1 MIDIKKL
8 NIKEKVELL
17 KQLYKDISSKGIK
30 GDTELAHINEFE
42 KKLLI
47 MHGGSGTINPET
59 GLTQYFGGGGGGQAA
74 QPDTTTQY
82 VREAPGI
89 EERKL
94 GLMDIASSLAAKPL
108 NLPAIQ
114 VQGLGGLEQQGLAAS
129 GITGVGQPTVGQGI
143 ASIQGALGAPTLAN
157 QYGAGAVQTAAMDP
171 TSTQFQNYFNP
182 YQSFITDEI
191 NRQAQM
197 QQNQIANQAVMGGA
211 FGGGREGVQ
220 RAELG
225 GRTLSAIGQA
235 QGTAFQNALN
245 TFQQN
250 QALQAQTGLQA
261 GQMALSGGQ
270 LGLQGGAQLGQL
282 GTVQQSMAQGDINQ
296 LMAGGGLQRQLGQ
309 QALDAARQTTLQQ
322 QYEPFQRAEFLKN
335 IYAAGP
341 TSQSAITST
350 TSPGTNPLAQAAGAG
365 LGAYATYSALNRQ
378 PAALQ
383 TAFNTQ
389 ATVR

>member
-8 NIKEKVELL
+8 NIKEKVELF

-94 GLMDIASSLAAKPL
+94 GLMDIASSLAQKPL

-129 GITGVGQPTVGQGI
+129 GITGVGQPTVQQGI
-143 ASIQGALGAPTLAN
+143 ASIGNAAL
-157 QYGAGAVQTAAMDP
+157 DP
-171 TSTQFQNYFNP
+171 TSAQFQNYFNP

-235 QGTAFQNALN
+235 QGSAFQNALN
-245 TFQQN
+245 AFQQN
-250 QALQAQTGLQA
+250 QQLQTQA
-261 GQMALSGGQ
+261 GSA
-270 LGLQGGAQLGQL
+270 LGQL

-350 TSPGTNPLAQAAGAG
+350 TSPGTNPIAQAAGAG

>member
-8 NIKEKVELL
+8 NIKEKVELF
-17 KQLYKDISSKGIK
+17 KQLYKEISSKGIK

-59 GLTQYFGGGGGGQAA
+59 GLRQYFGGGGGGQAA

-94 GLMDIASSLAAKPL
+94 GLMDIASSLAQKPL
-108 NLPAIQ
+108 SLPAIQ
-114 VQGLGGLEQQGLAAS
+114 VQGLGGLEQQGLTAS
-129 GITGVGQPTVGQGI
+129 GTTGVGQPTVGQGI
-143 ASIQGALGAPTLAN
+143 ASIQGA
-157 QYGAGAVQTAAMDP
+157 QQTAALDP

-197 QQNQIANQAVMGGA
+197 QQNQIANQAVVGGA

-235 QGTAFQNALN
+235 QGTAFQQALN
-245 TFQQN
+245 AFQQN
-250 QALQAQTGLQA
+250 QSLQSQV
-261 GQMALSGGQ
+261 
-270 LGLQGGAQLGQL
+270 GLQGGAQLGQAGL
-282 GTVQQSMAQGDINQ
+282 QQQQMAQSDINQ
-296 LMAGGGLQRQLGQ
+296 LMAGGGLERQLAQ
-309 QALDAARQTTLQQ
+309 QALDAQRAVQLQQ
-322 QYEPFQRAEFLKN
+322 AYEPYQRAGFLSN

-341 TSQSAITST
+341 KSQSQIEMATA
-350 TSPGTNPLAQAAGAG
+350 PQAAPLAQSIGTG
-365 LGAYATYSALNRQ
+365 LGAFQ
-378 PAALQ
+378 
-383 TAFNTQ
+383 AFSGVG
-389 ATVR
+389 A

>member
-8 NIKEKVELL
+8 NIKEKVELF

-59 GLTQYFGGGGGGQAA
+59 GLRQYFGGGGGGST

-94 GLMDIASSLAAKPL
+94 GLMDIASSLAQKPL

-143 ASIQGALGAPTLAN
+143 ASIGNAAL
-157 QYGAGAVQTAAMDP
+157 DP
-171 TSTQFQNYFNP
+171 TSAQFQNYFNP

-245 TFQQN
+245 AFQQN
-250 QALQAQTGLQA
+250 QQLQTQA
-261 GQMALSGGQ
+261 GSA
-270 LGLQGGAQLGQL
+270 LGQL

-378 PAALQ
+378 PAAVQ

>member
-1 MIDIKKL
+1 MNNSNLIQEIKTKL
-8 NIKEKVELL
+8 TIQQKVELFKEL
-17 KQLYKDISSKGIK
+17 HKEISAKGVK
-30 GDTELAHINEFE
+30 GDTELAHINTFE
-42 KKLLI
+42 SRILR
-47 MHGGSGTINPET
+47 MFGGSGTINPET
-59 GLTQYFGGGGGGQAA
+59 GLKQYFGGGGGGQSS

-94 GLMDIASSLAAKPL
+94 GLMDIASSLAQKPM

-114 VQGLGGLEQQGLAAS
+114 AQGISGLEQQGVNAS
-129 GITGVGQPTVGQGI
+129 GTTGIGQPTVQQGI
-143 ASIQGALGAPTLAN
+143 ASIGNAAL
-157 QYGAGAVQTAAMDP
+157 DP
-171 TSTQFQNYFNP
+171 TSAQFQNYLNP
-182 YQSFITDEI
+182 YQSYITDEI
-191 NRQAQM
+191 NRQSQM
-197 QQNQIANQAVMGGA
+197 QQNTISQNAIQSGA

-235 QGTAFQNALN
+235 QGSAFQNALN
-245 TFQQN
+245 AFQQN
-250 QALQAQTGLQA
+250 QQLQTQA
-261 GQMALSGGQ
+261 GSA
-270 LGLQGGAQLGQL
+270 LGQL

-296 LMAGGGLQRQLGQ
+296 LMAAGGLQRQLGQ
-309 QALDAARQTTLQQ
+309 QALDATRQTTLQQ
-322 QYEPFQRAEFLKN
+322 QYEPYQRAEFLKN

-341 TSQSAITST
+341 TSQSALTST

>member
-8 NIKEKVELL
+8 NIKEKVELF

-59 GLTQYFGGGGGGQAA
+59 GLRQYFGGGGGGST

-94 GLMDIASSLAAKPL
+94 GLMDIASSLAQKPL

-129 GITGVGQPTVGQGI
+129 GITGVGQPTVQQGI
-143 ASIQGALGAPTLAN
+143 ASIGNAAL
-157 QYGAGAVQTAAMDP
+157 DP
-171 TSTQFQNYFNP
+171 TSAQFQNYFNP

-245 TFQQN
+245 AFQQN
-250 QALQAQTGLQA
+250 QQLQTQA
-261 GQMALSGGQ
+261 GSA
-270 LGLQGGAQLGQL
+270 LGQL

>member
-8 NIKEKVELL
+8 NIQEKVELL

-59 GLTQYFGGGGGGQAA
+59 GLRQYFGGGGGGQAS

-94 GLMDIASSLAAKPL
+94 GLMDIASSLAKTPL

-114 VQGLGGLEQQGLAAS
+114 VQGLAGLEQQGITQS
-129 GITGVGQPTVGQGI
+129 GVTGVGAPVVTEGI
-143 ASIQGALGAPTLAN
+143 GSIQGA
-157 QYGAGAVQTAAMDP
+157 QQAVALDP

-225 GRTLSAIGQA
+225 GRTLQAIGQA

-250 QALQAQTGLQA
+250 QALRAQTGLQA
-261 GQMALSGGQ
+261 GAQQGQ
-270 LGLQGGAQLGQL
+270 LGQA
-282 GTVQQSMAQGDINQ
+282 QQSMAQGDINQ
-296 LMAGGGLQRQLGQ
+296 LMAAGGLQRQLGQ

-322 QYEPFQRAEFLKN
+322 QYEPYQRAEFVKN

-341 TSQSAITST
+341 TSQSAVTST

-365 LGAYATYSALNRQ
+365 LGAYATYSALTTK
-378 PAALQ
+378 PAVQ
-383 TAFNTQ
+383 TGLNTT
-389 ATVR
+389 AGVR

>member
-1 MIDIKKL
+1 MNTNNLIQEVKNKL
-8 NIKEKVELL
+8 TTQQKVELF
-17 KQLYKDISSKGIK
+17 KYLYKEIAGKGIG
-30 GDTELAHINEFE
+30 GDTELAHINTFE
-42 KKLLI
+42 SRLLR
-47 MHGGSGTINPET
+47 MVGGAGTINPET

-94 GLMDIASSLAAKPL
+94 GLMDIASSLAQKPL
-108 NLPAIQ
+108 SLPAIQ
-114 VQGLGGLEQQGLAAS
+114 VQGLGGLEQQGLTAS

-143 ASIQGALGAPTLAN
+143 ASIQGA
-157 QYGAGAVQTAAMDP
+157 QQTAALDP

-250 QALQAQTGLQA
+250 QALQTQA
-261 GQMALSGGQ
+261 
-270 LGLQGGAQLGQL
+270 GLQGGAQLGQL